1 MPIEIKELTV
11 KVNVNQEQGAKAAP
25 AGSGTVG
32 KENEDKESLMKEAV
46 EQMLR
51 IIENKKER

>member
-11 KVNVNQEQGAKAAP
+11 KVSVNQEQGTKTPP
-25 AGSGTVG
+25 AGNSTLG

-51 IIENKKER
+51 IIEHKKER